1 MHKKHFLICYD
12 ITHPKRLQRLH
23 RLVSN
28 QCFQLQYSVYYAT
41 LYPKQMDELIQKIEK
56 IINRHHD
63 DVRIYETLP
72 LEQSFVIGKRCPEVM
87 VFGETGQRM
96 QW

>member
-1 MHKKHFLICYD
+1 MK
-12 ITHPKRLQRLH
+12 
-23 RLVSN
+23 
-28 QCFQLQYSVYYAT
+28 
-41 LYPKQMDELIQKIEK
+41 ELIQKIEK

-72 LEQSFVIGKRCPEVM
+72 LEQAFVIGKRCPEVM
-87 VFGETGQRM
+87 VFGDTGQRM